1 MPTESGLTPNF
12 DHEEL
17 FMSIQVL
24 SPSFAV
30 APQISIQDLPAIA
43 AAGYKS
49 IICNRPDD
57 EGPGQPS
64 FKDVAEAAARAGLVA
79 RHLPVVPSDINEADA
94 DAMAQLL
101 RELPGPVLAYCRSGA
116 RSTTLWQLSQG
127 R

>member
-1 MPTESGLTPNF
+1 
-12 DHEEL
+12 
-17 FMSIQVL
+17 MSVQPL
-24 SPSFAV
+24 SPTFAV
-30 APQISIQDLPAIA
+30 APQISPQDLPAIA

-64 FKDVAEAAARAGLVA
+64 FQEVAEAAAKVGLQA
-79 RHLPVVPSDINEADA
+79 RHLPVIPSDISESDA
-94 DAMAQLL
+94 VAMASLL

-116 RSTTLWQLSQG
+116 RSSNLWQLSQG